1 MNSAL
6 EKRIKKHIIG
16 KQHRFLAV
24 SPLGFEQT
32 LVRELEYIR
41 QEDSQEGASS
51 RHPETQSVEGSSATP
66 PATQPHVTGDGKVEF
81 TAKITE
87 AWKVIAFSR
96 IANRVLMEVASFKAE
111 NFRELEKKA
120 SEIPWELY
128 LPDDKCVGRASRP
141 TELGMTEPSSWYMSQ
156 RRMYKDEKRPS
167 AHIPT
172 NHPKHPSPSSP
183 TWNAK

>member
-1 MNSAL
+1 MNAAL
-6 EKRIKKHIIG
+6 EKRIKRQIIG

-96 IANRVLMEVASFKAE
+96 IANRVLMEVANFKAE

-120 SEIPWELY
+120 GEIPWELY
-128 LPDDKCVGRASRP
+128 LEERTAFDLQTKDDNHARRATRP
-141 TELGMTEPSSWYMSQ
+141 TQLGMAEPNGWDKSEAIVQ
-156 RRMYKDEKRPS
+156 RRAMKARLIVFASLFQTK
-167 AHIPT
+167 
-172 NHPKHPSPSSP
+172 
-183 TWNAK
+183 

>member
-1 MNSAL
+1 MNAAL
-6 EKRIKKHIIG
+6 EKRIKRQIIG

-51 RHPETQSVEGSSATP
+51 RHPETQSVEGSIATP

-96 IANRVLMEVASFKAE
+96 IANRVLMEVANFKAE

-120 SEIPWELY
+120 GEIPWEL
-128 LPDDKCVGRASRP
+128 
-141 TELGMTEPSSWYMSQ
+141 
-156 RRMYKDEKRPS
+156 
-167 AHIPT
+167 
-172 NHPKHPSPSSP
+172 
-183 TWNAK
+183 

>member
-1 MNSAL
+1 MNAAL
-6 EKRIKKHIIG
+6 EKRIKRQIIG
-16 KQHRFLAV
+16 KQHRFLVV

-32 LVRELEYIR
+32 LVREIEYIR
-41 QEDSQEGASS
+41 QENSQEGALS

-87 AWKVIAFSR
+87 AWKIVAFSR

-141 TELGMTEPSSWYMSQ
+141 CLHEHDRVQHLGLERS
-156 RRMYKDEKRPS
+156 D
-167 AHIPT
+167 
-172 NHPKHPSPSSP
+172 NPK
-183 TWNAK
+183 TREVVGNGL